1 MKLFART
8 QQWLSSL
15 LASPHSNRAARRRR
29 AHSQIGQALEPRVV
43 LAAPTL
49 GAISNVTVLAGS
61 PLLIA
66 LNGADA
72 DNQSLTFS
80 ATSSNVAL
88 TTQIPTGNH
97 SLKMDVQNFGTMTFQ
112 LFEDRVPRVTNH
124 IISLANSDFYNGSIF
139 HRVINNFV
147 IQGGDSNG
155 NPPGTGGS
163 NLGDFD
169 DQFDVDLQHNQTGIL
184 SMAKTTDD
192 TNDSQFF
199 VTEGAQRHLDFQ
211 HSIFGFLTTGESV
224 RQAISNVAVNSSSR
238 PTTDVV
244 LTDVSVIT
252 DTQNGVLM
260 LKAPEGTTG
269 TSAIT
274 VTVRDPNG
282 NTSEQTFTVT
292 IAADTTNS
300 NPFLKDLPKLRTLV
314 DTPFQFVLQG
324 VDVENQQI
332 GYIGQAAL
340 QQQSLF
346 IPQLANANLAYTVGI
361 TSGVVDVS
369 PSNGLL
375 GEQGFTVASGTSYSA
390 LDYQVAKLNIA
401 SAASPLVVS
410 GADHP
415 TVNQSNDGKADTF
428 LVKTRGNNV
437 QVYINGALSYEALKS
452 SVTTLTI
459 NGSNDNDSFIF
470 DNTDGS
476 VLLTGG
482 VIVNGSAGSDDVTII
497 GGATVATN
505 VIDNL
510 SNGAAGSISVDGKVL
525 SFTSTEAAF
534 DNVASTNRSVQYG
547 SASSAISLTDDATA
561 GDGISK
567 LAGPGLVTLKF
578 KAPSNALLINAGA
591 GDDTLNASGGDS
603 LLTVGLQLLGSGGND
618 SIIGSSRDD
627 TLSGGGGNDVL
638 QAGNGTDTLT
648 ETADANFT
656 LGVSTMTGLGAD
668 SISAFERATITG
680 GEGNNIINAAA
691 FGGSVTVNGLGGAD
705 TIIGSAFADSI
716 NGGSG
721 SDSIDAG
728 NGNDTVQAGLNSDT
742 VIGGAGDDLLSGGD
756 GFDLLA
762 ESGDVNFTLST
773 TTLTGQ
779 GTDTFDSFE
788 RASLTGGNSAN
799 TIDTT
804 AFTASVVINAG
815 GGADTVTTGIGPDSI
830 NGGAGDDSIVS
841 GGGNDTV
848 QGGADNDTLNGGDG
862 TDLLSET
869 ADVNFTVGAAT
880 LVGFGNDSFSLIERV
895 SLTTGDSAN
904 MIDASAFPGGVDISS
919 GGGADTIIGSAVGDS
934 INTGSGAD
942 LITGGSGDD
951 TIQGGPDD
959 DTLIGGIGSDALSGG
974 TGNDRVDGG
983 GGSDA
988 LTGGAGRDTLIGGT
1002 GTDALIE
1009 VDDALSVV
1017 VTNTTLSGYSASGN
1031 DSLGGIESVQLI
1043 LGAGASLIDAQAL
1056 TIPLVVFAGAGNDTV
1071 IGGSGND
1078 TISGQDGNDSLRG
1091 GGGNDALD
1099 GNEGDDTLIG
1109 DSGDDSI
1116 VGSNGNDGLSG
1127 SIGNDTVIGGAG
1139 VDTLFGL
1146 AGNDTL
1152 DGYADGDIVFGG
1164 DGNDTVLGG
1173 DGADTLVG
1181 GNGGNGAVDNPL
1193 DNFGAEISERIET
1206 FALPSMPAWAV

>member
-15 LASPHSNRAARRRR
+15 LASPHANRAARRRR
-29 AHSQIGQALEPRVV
+29 ARAHVGQALESRVV

-61 PLLIA
+61 PLLVA
-66 LNGADA
+66 LNGADT
-72 DNQSLTFS
+72 DNQPLTFS

-88 TTQIPTGNH
+88 STQIPTGNR
-97 SLKMDVQNFGTMTFQ
+97 SLKMDVQNFGTMTFK
-112 LFEDRVPRVTNH
+112 LFEDRAPRVTNH
-124 IISLANSDFYNGSIF
+124 IISLADSDFYNGSIF

-147 IQGGDSNG
+147 IQGGDPNG

-163 NLGDFD
+163 NLGVFD

-199 VTEGAQRHLDFQ
+199 VTEGPQRHLDFQ
-211 HSIFGFLTTGESV
+211 HSIFGYLTTGESV

-244 LTDVSVIT
+244 LTDVSVFT

-269 TSAIT
+269 TSTIT

-282 NTSEQTFTVT
+282 NTAQQTFTVT

-314 DTPFQFVLQG
+314 DTPFQFGLQG
-324 VDVENQQI
+324 VDVENNQI
-332 GYIGQAAL
+332 GYVGQSSL
-340 QQQSLF
+340 QQNSVF
-346 IPQLANANLAYTVGI
+346 NPQVANANLAYTIGL
-361 TSGVVDVS
+361 TSGVVDLT

-375 GEQGFTVASGTSYSA
+375 GEQKFTVACGTSYSA
-390 LDYQVAKLNIA
+390 LDYQVAKLNIV
-401 SAASPLVVS
+401 STASPLVIS

-428 LVKTRGNNV
+428 LIKTRGNNV
-437 QVYINGALSYEALKS
+437 QVFINGALSYEALKS
-452 SVTTLTI
+452 SVSSLTI
-459 NGSNDNDSFIF
+459 NGSNDNDSVIF

-476 VLLTGG
+476 VLFSGG
-482 VIVNGSAGSDDVTII
+482 VTMNGSAGTDDVTLI
-497 GGATVATN
+497 GGATVATTVLN
-505 VIDNL
+505 NL
-510 SNGAAGSISVDGKVL
+510 SNGLAGSITVDGKVL
-525 SFTSTEAAF
+525 SFTSTESAF
-534 DNVASTNRSVQYG
+534 DNVSATNRSVQYG
-547 SASSAISLTDDATA
+547 SASSVITLSDDATPN
-561 GDGISK
+561 DGVSK
-567 LAGPGLVTLKF
+567 LTGPGIVSLKF
-578 KAPSNALLINAGA
+578 KAPTNSLLINTGA

-618 SIIGSSRDD
+618 SITGSSRND
-627 TLSGGGGNDVL
+627 TISGGGGNDIL
-638 QAGNGTDTLT
+638 QAGSGTDTLL
-648 ETADANFT
+648 EQGDANFT
-656 LGVSTMTGLGAD
+656 LGATTMTGIGID
-668 SISAFERATITG
+668 SILGFERAVITG
-680 GEGNNIINAAA
+680 GEGANIINAAT
-691 FGGSVTVNGLGGAD
+691 FGGSIEINGLGGAD
-705 TIIGSAFADSI
+705 TITGSAFADSI

-721 SDSIDAG
+721 SDSINAG

-742 VIGGAGDDLLSGGD
+742 VIGGAGDDILSGGD

-762 ESGDVNFTLST
+762 ESGDADFTLGT
-773 TTLTGQ
+773 TTLTGL

-788 RASLTGGNSAN
+788 RATLTGGDSAN
-799 TIDTT
+799 AINTSS
-804 AFTASVVINAG
+804 FPGSVVISGG
-815 GGADTVTTGIGPDSI
+815 GGADTITTGAGPDSI
-830 NGGAGDDSIVS
+830 NGGAGADNINS
-841 GGGNDTV
+841 GGGNDTL
-848 QGGADNDTLNGGDG
+848 QGGADDDTVNGGDG
-862 TDLLSET
+862 TDVLSET
-869 ADVNFTVGAAT
+869 ADVNFTVGAST

-895 SLTTGDSAN
+895 SLTTGDGAN
-904 MIDASAFPGGVDISS
+904 LIDASAFAGGVDVSS
-919 GGGADTIIGSAVGDS
+919 GGGADTIIGSSAGDS
-934 INTGSGAD
+934 INSGSGAD
-942 LITGGSGDD
+942 SVTGGNGDD

-959 DTLIGGIGSDALSGG
+959 DILLGGVGSDALSGG

-983 GGSDA
+983 GGGDA

-1002 GTDALIE
+1002 GTDSLIE

-1017 VTNTTLSGYSASGN
+1017 VTNTSLSGYSASGN

-1043 LGAGASLIDAQAL
+1043 LGAGSSMIDAQAL

-1109 DSGDDSI
+1109 DAGNDSI

-1127 SIGNDTVIGGAG
+1127 SIGDDTIIGGAG

-1152 DGYADGDIVFGG
+1152 DGYADSDIVIGG

-1181 GNGGNGAVDNPL
+1181 GNGGNGATDNPL
-1193 DNFGAEISERIET
+1193 DNFGTEISERIET
-1206 FALPSMPAWAV
+1206 FALPSMPTWAV